1 MRKEFQIEV
10 KSSQVKDEVFTGH
23 KPIPIKI
30 VNKVMKSICKIT
42 VKTKEGIGYGTG
54 FFLNYSDDLKYL
66 LTNYHVINPNL
77 ENENIEIEIYN
88 QKKMKLEFKNRIRK
102 YIKQPKDISIIEIK
116 ESDDIYKDI
125 EFLDYDLNY
134 EKNGYIIYKDSDI
147 FSIEHPYGEDASC
160 ASGRVVNVYDF
171 EFDHDISTDNGSSG
185 CPILLLNNNINLIRV
200 IGIHKNGNYSM
211 KLNGGTFI
219 AEIFNEDLNLVNKL
233 KLKEKNEKVLSHSIP
248 TSDNIN
254 INEKISEEELIQL
267 FKEYPALND
276 GIIVKV
282 NGPIKINNSDYYF
295 GEWDFSKNVKHG
307 RGIQYFE
314 NGAKYLGYFTP
325 NEINI
330 KGKLIFEDGDIY
342 EGEWLNNMPNGRGKY
357 IHKDGIIYE
366 GDWKSDLQ
374 HGKGKESWPDVAI
387 YEGDYIKGK
396 KQGKGKYIFTDGS
409 SYEGDFLE
417 NYMPGYGCFIYEDG
431 RIYKGTLV
439 NNLLDG
445 KGIFTLPDGRKYEG
459 EFKKNKKEGFGI
471 FYWPSGKIYKGNWK
485 NGKPDGEGEYY
496 NPKDKVWIK
505 VYWENGKMIKRY

>member
-1 MRKEFQIEV
+1 
-10 KSSQVKDEVFTGH
+10 
-23 KPIPIKI
+23 
-30 VNKVMKSICKIT
+30 
-42 VKTKEGIGYGTG
+42 
-54 FFLNYSDDLKYL
+54 
-66 LTNYHVINPNL
+66 
-77 ENENIEIEIYN
+77 
-88 QKKMKLEFKNRIRK
+88 
-102 YIKQPKDISIIEIK
+102 
-116 ESDDIYKDI
+116 
-125 EFLDYDLNY
+125 
-134 EKNGYIIYKDSDI
+134 
-147 FSIEHPYGEDASC
+147 
-160 ASGRVVNVYDF
+160 
-171 EFDHDISTDNGSSG
+171 
-185 CPILLLNNNINLIRV
+185 
-200 IGIHKNGNYSM
+200 M

-233 KLKEKNEKVLSHSIP
+233 KLKEKNEEVLSHSIP

-254 INEKISEEELIQL
+254 INEKISKEELKQL

-314 NGAKYLGYFTP
+314 NGAKYLGYFTK

-330 KGKLIFEDGDIY
+330 KGKLILEEGDIY

-374 HGKGKESWPDVAI
+374 HGKGKESWPDGSI

-417 NYMPGYGCFIYEDG
+417 NNMH
-431 RIYKGTLV
+431 
-439 NNLLDG
+439 
-445 KGIFTLPDGRKYEG
+445 
-459 EFKKNKKEGFGI
+459 
-471 FYWPSGKIYKGNWK
+471 
-485 NGKPDGEGEYY
+485 
-496 NPKDKVWIK
+496 
-505 VYWENGKMIKRY
+505 